1 MNRMSRPAESA
12 PGGMGGATRM
22 HDPSEALHDRVRGRC
37 MNIAFVLIVALLIL
51 QIKLIGLHGIDWLRA
66 ILLTVAAAPLA
77 MAVRIFELRFKMA
90 TGERRRMLGE
100 LPRRIKLGFLAYAL
114 LAVPV
119 FALNTLRFPWAL
131 LGIWFYD
138 FVTYYHDRP
147 ERIRHLYAVAKTF
160 DDLRAFRAPWA
171 WTLPALI
178 LEAIRLLFG
187 R

>member
-1 MNRMSRPAESA
+1 MNRMSRPTESA

-22 HDPSEALHDRVRGRC
+22 HDPSEALHDRVRRRC
-37 MNIAFVLIVALLIL
+37 MNIAFVVIVVLLLL
-51 QIKLIGLHGIDWLRA
+51 QINLIGLHGVDWLGV
-66 ILLTVAAAPLA
+66 ILLAVAAAPLA
-77 MAVRIFELRFKMA
+77 MAIRIFELRFKMA
-90 TGERRRMLGE
+90 TGERSRMLGE
-100 LPRRIKLGFLAYAL
+100 LPRRVKVGFLAYAL
-114 LAVPV
+114 LVIPV

-160 DDLRAFRAPWA
+160 DDLRAFHAPWA

-178 LEAIRLLFG
+178 LEAIRMAMS

>member
-1 MNRMSRPAESA
+1 MNRMSRPEESA

-22 HDPSEALHDRVRGRC
+22 HDPSEALHARVRRRC
-37 MNIAFVLIVALLIL
+37 MNTAFVVIVALLIL
-51 QIKLIGLHGIDWLRA
+51 QVKLTGLHGIDGLRA
-66 ILLTVAAAPLA
+66 ILLAIAAAPLA
-77 MAVRIFELRFKMA
+77 MAARVFELRFKMSRE
-90 TGERRRMLGE
+90 ERRRMLGE

-114 LAVPV
+114 LVIPV
-119 FALNTLRFPWAL
+119 FGFNTLRFPWAL

-160 DDLRAFRAPWA
+160 DELRAFRAPWT

-178 LEAIRLLFG
+178 LEAAKIALG